1 MRERSLKLKSD
12 DRFIVI
18 ATDGLW
24 EVINPHACMRI
35 VSELMEKY
43 SLEEVCKMLYWIS
56 QQKGSYDNIT
66 IILADLSFSTVVS
79 LKQPVSILCWEHALL
94 CLR

>member
-43 SLEEVCKMLYWIS
+43 SLEEEDFDIMRGRCVW
-56 QQKGSYDNIT
+56 
-66 IILADLSFSTVVS
+66 A
-79 LKQPVSILCWEHALL
+79 
-94 CLR
+94 